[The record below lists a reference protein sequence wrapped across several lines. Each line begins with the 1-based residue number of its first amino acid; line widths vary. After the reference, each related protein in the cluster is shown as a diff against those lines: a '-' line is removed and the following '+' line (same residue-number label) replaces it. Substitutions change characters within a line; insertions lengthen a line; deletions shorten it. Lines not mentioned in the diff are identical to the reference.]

1 MATTDT
7 FWLSCIQHFENELS
21 AQQFNTWI
29 KPLQLRLS
37 ITNDELILVAPN
49 RFVLQWVKDN
59 FLPRIEQ
66 IAKNHFSRT
75 IDFQLKLD
83 EKTAEPI
90 EAVIQ
95 KEAVVAV
102 PDLKTTKPPSVV
114 KKHSGE
120 INKSRLNPFF
130 TFKTFVKI

>member
-1 MATTDT
+1 MDHSL
-7 FWLSCIQHFENELS
+7 WQKCLSILQEELP

-59 FLPRIEQ
+59 FLSRIEQ
-66 IAKNHFSRT
+66 IAKNHFSRN

-83 EKTAEPI
+83 EKT
-90 EAVIQ
+90 EAS
-95 KEAVVAV
+95 
-102 PDLKTTKPPSVV
+102 T
-114 KKHSGE
+114 
-120 INKSRLNPFF
+120 
-130 TFKTFVKI
+130 KTFVQKEEVVATPVFKKTKP

>member
-7 FWLSCIQHFENELS
+7 FWLSCIQHFESELS

-66 IAKNHFSRT
+66 IAKSHFSRT
-75 IDFQLKLD
+75 IGFQLKLD
-83 EKTAEPI
+83 EKTE
-90 EAVIQ
+90 ERQQ
-95 KEAVVAV
+95 KQ
-102 PDLKTTKPPSVV
+102 LSR
-114 KKHSGE
+114 KK
-120 INKSRLNPFF
+120 
-130 TFKTFVKI
+130 